1 MAIRLQR
8 KTENPENND
17 LAGRIATFLDAHR
30 VMSLATCGPCGS
42 HAANVF
48 YARDCLS
55 LFWVS
60 DWQSTHSRN
69 IAINPQVSAT
79 IAPDYSDFD
88 EVCGVQIFGVAH
100 RLSDAAE
107 RHSARALLTARYP
120 TLQRLSDRP
129 MIEKA
134 YLSAEAYRLIP
145 NRIVMIDNRRG
156 FSHKDTLDFRL
167 VQKPRSISRQRGKR
181 RS

>member
-8 KTENPENND
+8 KTEKPENDD
-17 LAGRIATFLDAHR
+17 LAGRIATFLDAHH
-30 VMSLATCGPCGS
+30 VMSLATCGPRGS

-48 YARDCLS
+48 YARDGLS

-88 EVCGVQIFGVAH
+88 EVCGVQIFGEAH
-100 RLSDAAE
+100 QLSDAAE
-107 RHSARALLTARYP
+107 RDGARALLATRYP

-129 MIEKA
+129 MIEQA
-134 YLSAEAYRLIP
+134 YSSAEAYRLVP
-145 NRIVMIDNRRG
+145 NRIIMIDNRCG
-156 FSHKDTLDFRL
+156 FGHKDTLDLRP
-167 VQKPRSISRQRGKR
+167 VQKC
-181 RS
+181 

>member
-8 KTENPENND
+8 KTEKPENDD
-17 LAGRIATFLDAHR
+17 LAGRIATFLDAHN
-30 VMSLATCGPCGS
+30 VMSLATCGPRGS

-48 YARDCLS
+48 YARDGLS

-88 EVCGVQIFGVAH
+88 EVCGVQIFGEAH
-100 RLSDAAE
+100 QLSGTAE
-107 RHSARALLTARYP
+107 RDGARALLARRYP
-120 TLQRLSDRP
+120 TLSGRP
-129 MIEKA
+129 IIEHA
-134 YLSAEAYRLIP
+134 YTSAEAYRLVP
-145 NRIVMIDNRRG
+145 NKVIMIDNRHG
-156 FSHKDTLDFRL
+156 FAH
-167 VQKPRSISRQRGKR
+167 
-181 RS
+181 